1 MKTNTTRT
9 NVTTYRA
16 TVPDREI
23 TEALC
28 KLLAEQHGFSL
39 DCDSVRY
46 RGYLTSEDTSSGFKH
61 SWNIEVTVDH
71 SQEASHADEA

>member
-9 NVTTYRA
+9 NVTTYTA
-16 TVPDREI
+16 KVPDREI

-28 KLLAEQHGFSL
+28 KVLAEHHGFSL
-39 DCDSVRY
+39 GGDGVRF
-46 RGYLTSEDTSSGFKH
+46 RGYLTSEDTSTGFKH

-71 SQEASHADEA
+71 SQEPRHADEA